1 MENNIYKVGYY
12 KVGQLPEEYAMLGTT
27 LTRWLYLFDIVQRYT
42 CSEFEVII
50 TSLDDMIL
58 IYHK

>member
-1 MENNIYKVGYY
+1 MENNIFKVNYY
-12 KVGQLPEEYAMLGTT
+12 KVGQLPKEYTMLGTT
-27 LTRWLYLFDIVQRYT
+27 LTRWLYLFDIAQRYT
-42 CSEFEVII
+42 CNEFEVII

>member
-12 KVGQLPEEYAMLGTT
+12 KASKAPKEYAMLGTT
-27 LTRWLYLFDIVQRYT
+27 LIQWLHTFDIVQRYT
-42 CSEFEVII
+42 NSEFEVII
-50 TSLDDMIL
+50 TALDDMIL